1 MTTTRSHRYPGVR
14 PFETHEK
21 HLFFGRKRDI
31 EELHN
36 LILLEKLVVLFGKSG
51 YGKSS
56 LLKAGIL
63 PLFTDPEESPDRR
76 YIPLEVRFGAYV
88 PGKSVSPLE
97 AAINALSN
105 IPKVEVFS
113 FLAEMTPNLRL
124 WHQFKLRQQGASPA
138 RYLLVFDQFEEFFS
152 YPEKEQAAFRA
163 EIAEILYE
171 ETPQDVR
178 IAARHGTREQRELL
192 AVPFDTKVV
201 FSIRSDR
208 LALLDGMKDKLPAIL
223 LKRYELGAL
232 DERQA
237 REAVIAPAALPDPDD
252 SRYISPPFQFAPDAL
267 DKMVSELSGKG
278 GVNAGKIEA
287 FQLQIVC
294 SSIEKRVTEQNLATV
309 TAADLPDFGHVYED
323 YYKDRI
329 GELGEEERKPARR
342 VLENGL
348 LLVNPLTG
356 EARRLSRDAGE
367 LAPALDVQPELLTHL
382 ERTYLIRRDVNS
394 LGGYNYEISHDT
406 LIAPMLKARREREAA
421 LEETRKRE
429 EQLEAERRTLEAEE
443 KARAETERRIEAERL
458 RNSALRGKRRAQ
470 VFASLAAII
479 AIAAIVFYV
488 DLQAAKSETDEQKRQ
503 RLKAEI
509 MHETDRFARFGQDAR
524 AFVKAGYPEIA
535 AITLDSMFMIAAK
548 LDGMHSAA
556 EILDTAHMVPKLN
569 PTQQYKAMGDSLL
582 KICPEGKKVYLQNK
596 LNR

>member
-1 MTTTRSHRYPGVR
+1 MTTRSHRYPGVR

-63 PLFTDPEESPDRR
+63 PLFTDPDESPDRQ

-88 PGKSVSPLE
+88 PGSSISPVE
-97 AAINALSN
+97 AVVNTLGS
-105 IPKVEVFS
+105 IPTEQEFS
-113 FLAEMTPNLRL
+113 FLAEITPKLRL
-124 WHQFKLRQQGASPA
+124 WHQFKMRQQSNNPA
-138 RYLLVFDQFEEFFS
+138 RFLLIFDQFEEFFS

-178 IAARHGTREQRELL
+178 VAARHATREQRALL
-192 AVPFDTKVV
+192 AVAFDAKVV

-223 LKRYELGAL
+223 LKRFELGAL

-237 REAVIAPAALPDPDD
+237 REAVIAPAALPDLDG
-252 SRYISPPFQFAPDAL
+252 SRFISPSFQFAPDAL
-267 DKMVSELSGKG
+267 DKMVTELSGKG
-278 GVNAGKIEA
+278 AANTGKIEA

-294 SSIEKRVTEQNLATV
+294 SSIEKRVAEQNLSTI
-309 TAADLPDFGHVYED
+309 TAADLPDFGNVYED

-329 GELGEEERKPARR
+329 GELPDEERKPARR

-367 LAPALDVQPELLTHL
+367 LAQALDVPPELLTHL

-406 LIAPMLKARREREAA
+406 LIAPMLKARKEREAA
-421 LEETRKRE
+421 LEATRKE
-429 EQLEAERRTLEAEE
+429 EERLESERRTLEAEE
-443 KARAETERRIEAERL
+443 RARTEMERRQEAERL
-458 RNSALRGKRRAQ
+458 RIKAVRGEQRAR
-470 VFASLAAII
+470 VFAFISGII
-479 AIAAIVFYV
+479 AIVAIVVFVAWYSIKRI
-488 DLQAAKSETDEQKRQ
+488 ADEEREKREELE
-503 RLKAEI
+503 REFDI
-509 MHETDRFARFGQDAR
+509 DRFARYRRDAQ
-524 AFVKAGYPEIA
+524 AFVKAGHPEIA
-535 AITLDSMFMIAAK
+535 RFSLESMK
-548 LDGMHSAA
+548 LLA
-556 EILDTAHMVPKLN
+556 ERHEELN
-569 PTQQYKAMGDSLL
+569 QPYEAMRESLENSSPQENS
-582 KICPEGKKVYLQNK
+582 K
-596 LNR
+596 

>member
-63 PLFTDPEESPDRR
+63 PLFTDPEALPERQYR
-76 YIPLEVRFGAYV
+76 PLEVRFGAYV
-88 PGKSVSPLE
+88 PGNSVSPVE
-97 AAINALSN
+97 AVTNALGN
-105 IPKVEVFS
+105 IPTEQEFS
-113 FLAEMTPNLRL
+113 FLAEMTPQLRL
-124 WHQFKLRQQGASPA
+124 WHWFKMRQQTESPA
-138 RYLLVFDQFEEFFS
+138 RFLLVFDQFEEFFS
-152 YPEKEQAAFRA
+152 YPEKDQAAFRA

-178 IAARHGTREQRELL
+178 VAARHGTREQRALL
-192 AVPFDTKVV
+192 AVPFDVKVV

-237 REAVIAPAALPDPDD
+237 REAVIAPAALPDPDG
-252 SRYISPPFQFAPDAL
+252 SRFISPSFQFAPDAL

-278 GVNAGKIEA
+278 AANAGKIEA

-294 SSIEKRVTEQNLATV
+294 SSIEKRVAEQNLATV

-329 GELGEEERKPARR
+329 GELPEEERKPARR

-367 LAPALDVQPELLTHL
+367 LAQALDVPPELLTHL

-394 LGGYNYEISHDT
+394 LGGYSYEISHDT
-406 LIAPMLKARREREAA
+406 LIAPMLKARREREAV
-421 LEETRKRE
+421 LEATRKE
-429 EQLEAERRTLEAEE
+429 EERREAERRTLEAEE
-443 KARAETERRIEAERL
+443 KARAETERRMEAERL
-458 RNSALRGKRRAQ
+458 RNMAVRGKRRAW
-470 VFASLAAII
+470 VFAFISGII
-479 AIAAIVFYV
+479 AIVAIGAMIAL
-488 DLQAAKSETDEQKRQ
+488 DRAKRIADEQRQ
-503 RLKAEI
+503 QREKAEKELDI
-509 MHETDRFARFGQDAR
+509 DRFARFRQNAQ
-524 AFVKAGYPEIA
+524 AFVKAGHPEIA
-535 AITLDSMFMIAAK
+535 RFSLESMQLLAERHEELNQEYEAMRDTLQK
-548 LDGMHSAA
+548 LYPQD
-556 EILDTAHMVPKLN
+556 N
-569 PTQQYKAMGDSLL
+569 
-582 KICPEGKKVYLQNK
+582 GK
-596 LNR
+596 